1 MYQIGDRVEI
11 VAGEYAGLGGEI
23 VAVSPDEYEVLV
35 GGYRL
40 PVVARD
46 LAPELRL
53 VAEEALDEA
62 GIHGSATQGYTWAC
76 VSTPRGEPYTI
87 GRLTGRPA
95 RY

>member
-23 VAVSPDEYEVLV
+23 VAVYPDEYEVLV

-53 VAEEALDEA
+53 VAQEALDELQRL
-62 GIHGSATQGYTWAC
+62 GGSTQVIA
-76 VSTPRGEPYTI
+76 
-87 GRLTGRPA
+87 RLMAALHR
-95 RY
+95 